1 MCGVFMAKGEGR
13 LNPQGEH
20 RTCNMCFDESVT
32 QSNNMPK
39 LTFTIPMNR
48 RLTRLRTAEPR
59 EVLGICT
66 ADQQTNSVSK
76 PMALLYPTSAVSTR
90 KFQPDDWEM
99 LTDAA
104 QLRLHNAHA
113 KAKRKHDIEM

>member
-20 RTCNMCFDESVT
+20 RTCNMCFDESAT

-66 ADQQTNSVSK
+66 A
-76 PMALLYPTSAVSTR
+76 
-90 KFQPDDWEM
+90 
-99 LTDAA
+99 
-104 QLRLHNAHA
+104 
-113 KAKRKHDIEM
+113 

>member
-13 LNPQGEH
+13 LYPQGEH
-20 RTCNMCFDESVT
+20 RTCNMCLDESAT

-59 EVLGICT
+59 EVLGIRI
-66 ADQQTNSVSK
+66 A
-76 PMALLYPTSAVSTR
+76 
-90 KFQPDDWEM
+90 
-99 LTDAA
+99 
-104 QLRLHNAHA
+104 
-113 KAKRKHDIEM
+113 

>member
-1 MCGVFMAKGEGR
+1 MDKDSKFESGAFRAPSVIVAVCGVFMAKGEGR
-13 LNPQGEH
+13 LYPQGEH
-20 RTCNMCFDESVT
+20 RTCNMCFDESAT

-66 ADQQTNSVSK
+66 A
-76 PMALLYPTSAVSTR
+76 
-90 KFQPDDWEM
+90 
-99 LTDAA
+99 
-104 QLRLHNAHA
+104 
-113 KAKRKHDIEM
+113 

>member
-13 LNPQGEH
+13 LNPKGEH

-66 ADQQTNSVSK
+66 A
-76 PMALLYPTSAVSTR
+76 
-90 KFQPDDWEM
+90 
-99 LTDAA
+99 
-104 QLRLHNAHA
+104 
-113 KAKRKHDIEM
+113 